1 MKPFLNF
8 VSKLSKWMYVI
19 AGIALSFIMG
29 ITVIDVFLRT
39 LGHPFMGTYE
49 IVALAGSVVIGFSI
63 PFMSWE
69 MGHVRIDFL
78 LAKLSKQKR
87 GWMNV
92 STRVVVI
99 ILFLFIGINFF
110 MIGYEFYTAREVSA
124 TIKIPFYPFPL
135 GLSIC
140 AFVQAFVIFCDILK
154 IKEGDY
160 E

>member
-8 VSKLSKWMYVI
+8 VSKLSQSMYAI
-19 AGIALSFIMG
+19 AGVALSFIMA

-78 LAKLSKQKR
+78 LAKLSKEKR
-87 GWMNV
+87 RLMNV
-92 STRVVVI
+92 VTRVVVI
-99 ILFLFIGINFF
+99 VLFIFIGTNFL
-110 MIGYEFYTAREVSA
+110 MIGCEFYSAREVSA
-124 TIKIPFYPFPL
+124 TIKIPLYPFPI
-135 GLSIC
+135 GLSVC

-154 IKEGDY
+154 IKDGKY